1 MENAILHG
9 FEMKEEDCRITI
21 SSYEDK
27 QAIYFTVSDNGCG
40 MEASQLRIIRNA
52 MLGVQQENRS
62 NIGIANV
69 NERIILQYGAPFGL
83 QISSEVEVGTI
94 VTIVLPVLE
103 AWKES
108 A

>member
-1 MENAILHG
+1 
-9 FEMKEEDCRITI
+9 
-21 SSYEDK
+21 
-27 QAIYFTVSDNGCG
+27 
-40 MEASQLRIIRNA
+40 
-52 MLGVQQENRS
+52 MLGLRQEDRN

-83 QISSEVEVGTI
+83 QVSSEIEVGTT